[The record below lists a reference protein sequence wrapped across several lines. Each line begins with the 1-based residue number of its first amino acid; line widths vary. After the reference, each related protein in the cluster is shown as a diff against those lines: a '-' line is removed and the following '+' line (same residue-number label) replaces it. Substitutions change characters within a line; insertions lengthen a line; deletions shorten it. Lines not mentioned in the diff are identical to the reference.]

1 MTPKPDATETG
12 TLAELTDHDSPS
24 YETTSPTAKKKFVEP
39 ELSAPISV
47 AEATKFF
54 QGTTSGCV
62 PNCN

>member
-1 MTPKPDATETG
+1 MSPTTDAINTG
-12 TLAELTDHDSPS
+12 TLAELRDHESDSS
-24 YETTSPTAKKKFVEP
+24 QTSNLGKKKFVEP

>member
-1 MTPKPDATETG
+1 MSPTIDATNTG
-12 TLAELTDHDSPS
+12 NPAKLNDHESNS
-24 YETTSPTAKKKFVEP
+24 SQTSNPGKKKFVEP

-54 QGTTSGCV
+54 QGTTSGCA

>member
-1 MTPKPDATETG
+1 MTPTTDATDTG
-12 TLAELTDHDSPS
+12 TLAELNDHESPS
-24 YETTSPTAKKKFVEP
+24 YETRSTTAKKKFVEP

-62 PNCN
+62 PNCD